1 MNGRRGRELRVN
13 PKTMAGRDINTGY
26 PTRNEGD
33 KDCEVRKLI
42 SVYANIS
49 RGQTAFRDSIIKFLG
64 REKTYVERRER
75 KRERHSYLGKRSTNE
90 FGMKKFHA

>member
-1 MNGRRGRELRVN
+1 MNGRRGGELSVN

-26 PTRNEGD
+26 PAKNEGD

-49 RGQTAFRDSIIKFLG
+49 RGQTAFRDSVIKFL
-64 REKTYVERRER
+64 EKEETYVERGEC
-75 KRERHSYLGKRSTNE
+75 GVPT
-90 FGMKKFHA
+90 